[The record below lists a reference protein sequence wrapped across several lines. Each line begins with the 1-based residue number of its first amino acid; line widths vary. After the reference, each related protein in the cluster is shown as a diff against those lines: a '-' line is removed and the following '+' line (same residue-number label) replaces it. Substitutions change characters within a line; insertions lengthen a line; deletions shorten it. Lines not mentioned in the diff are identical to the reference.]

1 MPKMKVYFAHPY
13 PTYGTLS
20 EDRIMSE
27 LRRRGFQVYNPFT
40 DELHSD
46 SEYLRRIRDGEY
58 TRHDARRLVEND
70 MAAIQ
75 RVDIVLAWLPENTP
89 SVGTTME
96 IVYAVKAKK
105 HVIVIQETDRDC
117 IHPWIA
123 YHANEVYPNITC
135 WEAGIEH
142 VCPDYGPSIGFVVE
156 RIDTAPDY
164 RIYCE
169 EERDTAEPR
178 CGTPD
183 LPF

>member
-13 PTYGTLS
+13 LTYGTLS

-27 LRRRGFQVYNPFT
+27 LRRRGFQVHNPFT

-46 SEYLRRIRDGEY
+46 SDYLRRLRDGEY
-58 TRHDARRLVEND
+58 TRCDAQRLVEND
-70 MAAIQ
+70 TAAIHGAD
-75 RVDIVLAWLPENTP
+75 VMLAWLPENTP
-89 SVGTTME
+89 SIGTVME
-96 IVYAVKAKK
+96 IVYAGRAKK
-105 HVIVIQETDRDC
+105 HVIVIQETGRDW

-123 YHANEVYPNITC
+123 YHANEVYLSIAC
-135 WEAGIEH
+135 WEAGIEY
-142 VCPDYGPSIGFVVE
+142 VYPDYSPSIGFTME
-156 RIDTAPDY
+156 RINTAPDY

-169 EERDTAEPR
+169 EERNTAEPR